1 MLRPP
6 RRWTVERTLGWLM
19 NHRRLAHDYEAHPH
33 HSEAMIHPAM
43 INLVTRRI
51 TTETTPTRRGL

>member
-1 MLRPP
+1 
-6 RRWTVERTLGWLM
+6 M